1 MRPYRALINYSK
13 MGNLLDNQ
21 KVIKIFR
28 LLRPWLTFAI
38 IFLILKYTGAL
49 SNISVY
55 TSTALMKTGALDVS
69 TDNRPSEEQ
78 FNYNFTIKDLKGN
91 TVDFN
96 QFKGKTVFLNLWATW
111 CGPCRAE
118 MPSIQSLYEKMNKDK
133 VVFVMLDWFEDAKK
147 TSNYIDGKKFTFPVY
162 LVNNDVPEQLN
173 VSSIPTTFVIS
184 PSGEIATKK
193 TGTTNYDTEKFKKF
207 LEELK

>member
-1 MRPYRALINYSK
+1 

-21 KVIKIFR
+21 KVVKIFR
-28 LLRPWLTFAI
+28 LLRPWLTFAA
-38 IFLILKYTGAL
+38 IFLILKYTGVL

-69 TDNRPSEEQ
+69 TDNHPSEEQ
-78 FNYNFTIKDLKGN
+78 FNYNFTVKDLEGN

-118 MPSIQSLYEKMNKDK
+118 MPSIQSLYEKVNKDK

-147 TSNYIDGKKFTFPVY
+147 TSKYIDGKKFTFPVY

-193 TGTTNYDTEKFKKF
+193 TGTTNYDTEKFKNF

>member
-1 MRPYRALINYSK
+1 

-21 KVIKIFR
+21 KVVKIFR
-28 LLRPWLTFAI
+28 LLRPWLTFVV
-38 IFLILKYTGAL
+38 IFVILKYTGVL
-49 SNISVY
+49 SNMSVY
-55 TSTALMKTGALDVS
+55 TSTALMKTGVLDVS
-69 TDNRPSEEQ
+69 TDTHSSEEQ
-78 FNYNFTIKDLKGN
+78 FNYNFTIKDLQGN
-91 TVDFN
+91 VVDFN

-118 MPSIQSLYEKMNKDK
+118 MPSIQNLYDKVNKDK

-147 TSNYIDGKKFTFPVY
+147 TSKYIDGKKFTFPVY
-162 LVNNDVPEQLN
+162 IVNGDVPEQLN

-193 TGTTNYDTEKFKKF
+193 TGTTNYDTEKFKDF
-207 LEELK
+207 LEDLK

>member
-1 MRPYRALINYSK
+1 

-21 KVIKIFR
+21 KVVKIFR
-28 LLRPWLTFAI
+28 LLRPWVTFVA
-38 IFLILKYTGAL
+38 IFLVLKYTGVL
-49 SNISVY
+49 SNVSVY
-55 TSTALMKTGALDVS
+55 TTTALMKTGALDVS
-69 TDNRPSEEQ
+69 TDTHPSEEQ
-78 FNYNFTIKDLKGN
+78 FNYNFTIKDLQGN
-91 TVDFN
+91 PVDFN

-118 MPSIQSLYEKMNKDK
+118 MPSIQSLYEKVDKNK

-147 TSNYIDGKKFTFPVY
+147 TSKYIDGKKFTFPVY

-193 TGTTNYDTEKFKKF
+193 MGTTNYDTEKFKNF
-207 LEELK
+207 LEGLK